1 MSLLF
6 KVVFASHARGT
17 HHKLVLDSLRQLQG
31 ADVTLWE
38 ELLLSEYSAL
48 LEGAKAPDDEFRDF
62 KNHVLHVR
70 ENFWGGAL
78 NSAAYWY
85 GQLVDHLRGQEWKES
100 AYAYGVL
107 SHYYS
112 DPLMPLHTG
121 QSESEGAVHRAAEWS
136 VSKSYE
142 KLREL
147 LETELGGYPQVEVP
161 AVSDWLSEM
170 LRAGAVRANAYYDLL
185 IDHYQLELG
194 VKDPP
199 AGLDRACQEAV
210 ADCLGYAIVGLAR
223 ILERAIQES
232 GMPPAPVQMPLKSV
246 LAAAKIPM
254 RQVMN
259 RLADARDRRVVEEIM
274 REVQETGK
282 AIHSLPDSE
291 RLVRQFHAEEVL
303 KVPLR
308 VLDAEKARPSGRFY
322 GHPAETTRRNT
333 AARVP
338 LQQPVA
344 VSTPAESVQSVVPK
358 PSEEKSSEEKSS
370 EEKSSEEKSSEEKSS
385 EEKSSEEK
393 PSVEKPSVE
402 KPSVEKSVL
411 RPATRSVPKFYLKP
425 EAPIVDAPSIGP
437 KTAARF
443 EQIGL
448 HTVGDL
454 LNADPE
460 KTVGLLGTRNV
471 TAEVLMDWQCQS
483 QLMISVPGLRGHDAQ
498 LLVAAGVRP
507 AEQLRSSRAAS
518 LLQEIVAV
526 CETSEGRKI
535 LRDGKTPDLQE
546 VSDWIANSN
555 QMFTPHFA

>member
-17 HHKLVLDSLRQLQG
+17 HHKLVLDSLRQLRG
-31 ADVTLWE
+31 PDVTLWE
-38 ELLLSEYSAL
+38 ELLLSEYAAL

-161 AVSDWLSEM
+161 AASDWLSDM

-185 IDHYQLELG
+185 IDHYQLDLG

-308 VLDAEKARPSGRFY
+308 VLDAEKARPSGRLY
-322 GHPAETTRRNT
+322 GQPAETIRRNT
-333 AARVP
+333 APRVTP
-338 LQQPVA
+338 QTAVA

-358 PSEEKSSEEKSS
+358 PSEEKSM
-370 EEKSSEEKSSEEKSS
+370 
-385 EEKSSEEK
+385 
-393 PSVEKPSVE
+393 
-402 KPSVEKSVL
+402 L
-411 RPATRSVPKFYLKP
+411 RPSTRSVPKFYLKP

-460 KTVGLLGTRNV
+460 KTAGLLGIRNV
-471 TAEVLMDWQCQS
+471 TADVLMDWQCQS

-498 LLVAAGVRP
+498 LLVAAGVRQ

-546 VSDWIANSN
+546 ISDWIANSS